1 MVFLNPFIVIIG
13 MIMYIIPYL
22 WPLSFAITMFV
33 YHILL
38 KNRDEHIK
46 RLKIL
51 FKLKNIDLSLLN
63 KFKEENSLKIL
74 FGYLISFTGF
84 SLIFIKIS
92 NQLEKVYNKISS
104 IEELQNLEYSLPK
117 FDSFLF
123 FLFLF
128 FIWFTYTRLINKII
142 KDQFYIQNIEIQ
154 KNLIDKPILKYR
166 DSNFVMFLR
175 IITFNLY
182 EWFLLISLIKETTS
196 LYIADETYK
205 NIEEITIK
213 DKYEKTQEEQKETF
227 FELITPDKFNTKE
240 EFLSYV
246 YSELSKLDTVTRLK
260 KMDEMLQKKLLTKED
275 IEKIKK
281 LF

>member
-22 WPLSFAITMFV
+22 WPLSFAITMFI

-46 RLKIL
+46 RLKAL
-51 FKLKNIDLSLLN
+51 FKLKDIDLSPLS
-63 KFKEENSLKIL
+63 KFKEENSLKML

-92 NQLEKVYNKISS
+92 NQLEKVYSQISS
-104 IEELQNLEYSLPK
+104 IEELQNLEYALPK

-142 KDQFYIQNIEIQ
+142 KDQFYVQNIEIQ

-182 EWFLLISLIKETTS
+182 EWFLLISLIKETNS
-196 LYIADETYK
+196 LYIADKTYK
-205 NIEEITIK
+205 NIEEATTK
-213 DKYEKTQEEQKETF
+213 EKYEKMQKKETF
-227 FELITPDKFNTKE
+227 FELPAPDKFNTKE

-260 KMDEMLQKKLLTKED
+260 KIDEMLQKKLLTKED
-275 IEKIKK
+275 VEKIKK